1 MAIEIR
7 NITKSYGSKKVVD
20 DVSVTIPT
28 GKITSFIGPNGAGKS
43 TVQMCIR
50 DRFGGGLPAKRF
62 LLKLENIPYIDKGV
76 EYVKPKLLKKY
87 HE

>member
-20 DVSVTIPT
+20 NVSITIPT

-43 TVQMCIR
+43 TVLSIMLSLIH
-50 DRFGGGLPAKRF
+50 
-62 LLKLENIPYIDKGV
+62 I
-76 EYVKPKLLKKY
+76 
-87 HE
+87 

>member
-20 DVSVTIPT
+20 NVSVTIPT

-43 TVQMCIR
+43 TVLSTGGTR
-50 DRFGGGLPAKRF
+50 DVRRHNSQTVLLP
-62 LLKLENIPYIDKGV
+62 V
-76 EYVKPKLLKKY
+76 
-87 HE
+87 

>member
-20 DVSVTIPT
+20 NVSVTIPT

-43 TVQMCIR
+43 TVLSIMSVC
-50 DRFGGGLPAKRF
+50 
-62 LLKLENIPYIDKGV
+62 
-76 EYVKPKLLKKY
+76 
-87 HE
+87 